1 MVDSGSIEI
10 VLFTIRVALVA
21 TLIVIPPGLLVS
33 WLLARKGFRG
43 KAVLETIVTL
53 PLVMPPVATG
63 LILLKLLGRRGPIG
77 GFLHERFGIDVVF
90 TATAV
95 VIAMAVM
102 SFPLFVRTM
111 RVAFEGVNHRLEDV
125 ARTLGASEPRVFA
138 TVTLPLALPGLAG
151 GAILAFARAI
161 GEFGA
166 TIMVAGSIPGETET
180 LAVSIFQLVQLG
192 KDPEAFRLLLASVV
206 IAFVAV
212 LASEVLLR
220 RHRRA

>member
-1 MVDSGSIEI
+1 MFEPTTQGII
-10 VLFTIRVALVA
+10 LFTIRVALLA
-21 TLIVIPPGLLVS
+21 TAIVIPPGLLVA
-33 WLLARKGFRG
+33 WLLARRDFRG
-43 KAVLETIVTL
+43 KAILETLVTL

-63 LILLKLLGRRGPIG
+63 LILLNLLGRRGFIG
-77 GFLHERFGIDVVF
+77 GFLHDTLGIDIVF
-90 TATAV
+90 TARAV

-125 ARTLGASEPRVFA
+125 ARTFGASETRVFA

-151 GAILAFARAI
+151 GAILAFARAL

-166 TIMVAGSIPGETET
+166 TVMVAGVIPGETAT

-192 KDPEAFRLLLASVV
+192 KDPAAFQLMLASVV
-206 IAFVAV
+206 IAFIAV
-212 LASEVLLR
+212 MASETLIR
-220 RHRRA
+220 KHRSS